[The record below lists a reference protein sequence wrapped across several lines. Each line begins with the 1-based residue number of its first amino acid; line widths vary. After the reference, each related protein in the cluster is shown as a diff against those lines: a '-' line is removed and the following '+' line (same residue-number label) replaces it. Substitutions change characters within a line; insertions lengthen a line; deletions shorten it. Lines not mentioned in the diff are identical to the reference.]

1 VIVDSHVHL
10 WNLERSGYPWMSG
23 AFGAIA
29 RTFESAELEAE
40 LRTAGVDL
48 AILVQADNSRED
60 TELMLEIAAAHEWV
74 AGVVGWTDLEHPDAL
89 DVDGL
94 VGVRDLVHSMR
105 EPDWLLESDVQE
117 SLRLLAE
124 RGVVFELPD
133 SYPGFL
139 RHVPALAE
147 AAPGLTIVVDHL
159 GKPPFDALAP
169 WEAQLR
175 AAAEPPQVV
184 AKVSGLWYAHDA
196 RPAFEVALDAFGPE
210 RLMYG
215 SDWPVAILGGGYRRV
230 WEQTLELLDETNR
243 AAILGGN
250 AARIYGL
257 DAQRRTS

>member
-23 AFGAIA
+23 AFGAIE
-29 RTFESAELEAE
+29 RTFEPAELEAE
-40 LRTAGVDL
+40 LRDAGVDR

-60 TELMLEIAAAHEWV
+60 TELMLEIAAAHDWV
-74 AGVVGWTDLEHPDAL
+74 AGVVGWAPL
-89 DVDGL
+89 DDPASVDVEGL
-94 VGVRDLVHSMR
+94 AGVRDLVHSLR
-105 EPDWLLESDVQE
+105 DPDWLLEPTVLE

-139 RHVPALAE
+139 HHVPALAA

-159 GKPPFDALAP
+159 GKPPFDGALDD
-169 WEAQLR
+169 WGAQLI
-175 AAAEPPQVV
+175 AAAEHPRVV
-184 AKVSGLWYAHDA
+184 AKVSGLWYADDV
-196 RPAFEVALDAFGPE
+196 RPAFELALEVFGPE

-215 SDWPVAILGGGYRRV
+215 SDWPVANLGGGYRRV

-250 AARIYGL
+250 ATRIYRL
-257 DAQRRTS
+257 